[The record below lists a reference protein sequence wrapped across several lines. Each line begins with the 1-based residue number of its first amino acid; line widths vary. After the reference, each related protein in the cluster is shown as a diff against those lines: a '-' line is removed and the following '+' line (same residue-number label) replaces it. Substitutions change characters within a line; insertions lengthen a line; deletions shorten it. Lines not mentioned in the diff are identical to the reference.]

1 VNCPRLDAPVVV
13 SRLDDVP
20 FTARCVVGVVERTCV
35 GPRGRRR
42 YRRGRVGGG
51 SGSGRTPT
59 PRAGTGVAFRQRV
72 NNAMSDLPPGPPA
85 GPVPSNPDRAG
96 AAPARVPNGDATDVA
111 RDVAAHRRLAGR
123 TPEAARLSASDRP
136 VAGALGA
143 DPAADAP
150 PADVE
155 LAPVTQRRRADDAP
169 PRTLGTAA
177 VAALLVSNMVGTGVF
192 TSLGFQARDLRAT
205 PALLL
210 LWLVGGVAALCG
222 ALAYAELGAALPR
235 SGGEYVYLGRAYHP
249 LVGFL
254 GGWVSMTAGF
264 AAPIALAGIAFGRY
278 LSAVLPVPALPA
290 SLALVGAA
298 ALLHASHLTLGRR
311 VQVALTAA
319 NLALV
324 AGFVAAGLARGA
336 QPVPVVPNTAAWRE
350 ALSPAFAVS
359 LVYVSYA
366 YTGWNAAGYVA
377 GEVRDPRRTLPR
389 ALAAGAGLVTV
400 LYVLLN
406 YTFLRL
412 VPLGD
417 LAGVVEVGALAAR
430 RAFGPAGAAAA
441 SATIALLLTATV
453 SAMMLAGSRVTQAV
467 AAGLAA
473 TAAAGGGAA
482 GGAAGA
488 VARSVARTAGGA
500 VPRNAVL
507 LQAALVAALLLTN
520 SFERVMAY
528 AGFTLN
534 LMSLLTVGGLF
545 VLRRR
550 EPALPRPYRAWGYPV
565 TPLVYVL
572 LSCWTLAFVLAERP
586 GESLLGLATVLAG
599 VPVWAALRGRARAAP
614 GR

>member
-1 VNCPRLDAPVVV
+1 
-13 SRLDDVP
+13 
-20 FTARCVVGVVERTCV
+20 
-35 GPRGRRR
+35 
-42 YRRGRVGGG
+42 
-51 SGSGRTPT
+51 
-59 PRAGTGVAFRQRV
+59 
-72 NNAMSDLPPGPPA
+72 
-85 GPVPSNPDRAG
+85 
-96 AAPARVPNGDATDVA
+96 
-111 RDVAAHRRLAGR
+111 
-123 TPEAARLSASDRP
+123 
-136 VAGALGA
+136 
-143 DPAADAP
+143 
-150 PADVE
+150 
-155 LAPVTQRRRADDAP
+155 
-169 PRTLGTAA
+169 
-177 VAALLVSNMVGTGVF
+177 MVGTGVF

-336 QPVPVVPNTAAWRE
+336 QPVAGGARRRGVARGAE
-350 ALSPAFAVS
+350 PAFAVS

-441 SATIALLLTATV
+441 SATIALLLTGHRERDDARR
-453 SAMMLAGSRVTQAV
+453 LARH
-467 AAGLAA
+467 AGRRRGARGDGRRGRRCRGR
-473 TAAAGGGAA
+473 GGGRR
-482 GGAAGA
+482 GPLG
-488 VARSVARTAGGA
+488 R
-500 VPRNAVL
+500 PH
-507 LQAALVAALLLTN
+507 
-520 SFERVMAY
+520 
-528 AGFTLN
+528 
-534 LMSLLTVGGLF
+534 
-545 VLRRR
+545 RRR
-550 EPALPRPYRAWGYPV
+550 RRPA
-565 TPLVYVL
+565 
-572 LSCWTLAFVLAERP
+572 
-586 GESLLGLATVLAG
+586 
-599 VPVWAALRGRARAAP
+599 
-614 GR
+614 

>member
-1 VNCPRLDAPVVV
+1 M
-13 SRLDDVP
+13 
-20 FTARCVVGVVERTCV
+20 TAAHP
-35 GPRGRRR
+35 PRG
-42 YRRGRVGGG
+42 
-51 SGSGRTPT
+51 
-59 PRAGTGVAFRQRV
+59 
-72 NNAMSDLPPGPPA
+72 LGP
-85 GPVPSNPDRAG
+85 
-96 AAPARVPNGDATDVA
+96 AT
-111 RDVAAHRRLAGR
+111 
-123 TPEAARLSASDRP
+123 
-136 VAGALGA
+136 
-143 DPAADAP
+143 
-150 PADVE
+150 
-155 LAPVTQRRRADDAP
+155 VT
-169 PRTLGTAA
+169 
-177 VAALLVSNMVGTGVF
+177 ALLVSNMVGTGVF
-192 TSLGFQARDLRAT
+192 TSLGFQARDLHTT

-210 LWLVGGVAALCG
+210 LWLVGGVSALCG

-249 LVGFL
+249 VVGFL

-278 LSAVLPVPALPA
+278 VSAVLPVAPLHA

-319 NLALV
+319 NLLLI

-336 QPVPVVPNTAAWRE
+336 LPVAVLPDAAAWRE
-350 ALSPAFAVS
+350 AASPAFAVS

-377 GEVRDPRRTLPR
+377 GEIRDPRRTVPL
-389 ALAAGAGLVTV
+389 ALASAVGLVTL
-400 LYVLLN
+400 LYLLLN

-441 SATIALLLTATV
+441 SLTIALLLTATV
-453 SAMMLAGSRVTQAV
+453 SAMMLAGSRVTHAV
-467 AAGLAA
+467 AEGMAR
-473 TAAAGGGAA
+473 
-482 GGAAGA
+482 AGA
-488 VARSVARTAGGA
+488 VAARTGGG

-534 LMSLLTVGGLF
+534 LMSLLAVAGLF

-550 EPALPRPYRAWGYPV
+550 EPALPRPYRAWGYPA

-572 LSCWTLAFVLAERP
+572 LSLWTLGFVLAERP
-586 GESLLGLATVLAG
+586 RESLLGLATVLAG
-599 VPVWAALRGRARAAP
+599 VPVWAALRARAPRPEAP
-614 GR
+614 PAA

>member
-1 VNCPRLDAPVVV
+1 MTPV
-13 SRLDDVP
+13 
-20 FTARCVVGVVERTCV
+20 TE
-35 GPRGRRR
+35 
-42 YRRGRVGGG
+42 
-51 SGSGRTPT
+51 
-59 PRAGTGVAFRQRV
+59 
-72 NNAMSDLPPGPPA
+72 PPA
-85 GPVPSNPDRAG
+85 TRGLGPVA
-96 AAPARVPNGDATDVA
+96 
-111 RDVAAHRRLAGR
+111 
-123 TPEAARLSASDRP
+123 
-136 VAGALGA
+136 
-143 DPAADAP
+143 
-150 PADVE
+150 
-155 LAPVTQRRRADDAP
+155 VT
-169 PRTLGTAA
+169 
-177 VAALLVSNMVGTGVF
+177 ALLVSNMVGTGVF
-192 TSLGFQARDLRAT
+192 TSLGFQARDLHTT

-222 ALAYAELGAALPR
+222 ALSYAELGAALPR

-278 LSAVLPVPALPA
+278 LSAVAPVAPLPA

-298 ALLHASHLTLGRR
+298 ALLHASHLSLGRR

-319 NLALV
+319 NLLLIA
-324 AGFVAAGLARGA
+324 AFAAAGLARGA
-336 QPVPVVPNTAAWRE
+336 EPVAVVPDARAWRE
-350 ALSPAFAVS
+350 AASPAFAVS

-377 GEVRDPRRTLPR
+377 GEIRDPRRTVPR
-389 ALAAGAGLVTV
+389 ALAAGAGLVTL

-441 SATIALLLTATV
+441 SLTIALLLTATV
-453 SAMMLAGSRVTQAV
+453 SAMVLAGSRVTQAV
-467 AAGLAA
+467 AEGMAGAGGPAEGGLAA
-473 TAAAGGGAA
+473 RAAG
-482 GGAAGA
+482 
-488 VARSVARTAGGA
+488 RTAGG

-528 AGFTLN
+528 TGFTLN

-550 EPALPRPYRAWGYPV
+550 EPALRRPYRAWGYPA
-565 TPLVYVL
+565 TPLVYVA
-572 LSCWTLAFVLAERP
+572 LSLWTLGFVLAERP
-586 GESLLGLATVLAG
+586 RESLLGLATVLAG
-599 VPVWAALRGRARAAP
+599 VPVWAALRGRAPARPPAA
-614 GR
+614 